1 MLGSARGL
9 SKWEPLK
16 FSLDAIICSWDDKVL
31 HEPVGKG
38 KN

>member
-16 FSLDAIICSWDDKVL
+16 FSLDAIICSWEDKVL
-31 HEPVGKG
+31 CEPFGKC